1 MATLIK
7 GNPWVWVVVMDPG
20 KNEQFLGQHSKKED
34 ISFIPTFLEK
44 DEGLECLGN
53 MKRDKRKKYEV
64 QAIEYNELARDAS
77 KHNFMLFILNG
88 AGEILEKI
96 KP

>member
-1 MATLIK
+1 MATLIQD
-7 GNPWVWVVVMDPG
+7 NPWVWVVVLDPG
-20 KNEQFLGQHSKKED
+20 KNEQFLGQYYEEED

-44 DEGLECLGN
+44 EDGLECLDH
-53 MKRDKRKKYEV
+53 MTRDEGKKYEV
-64 QAIEYNELARDAS
+64 QAIQYDELVRDAS

-88 AGEILEKI
+88 AGKILEKI

>member
-20 KNEQFLGQHSKKED
+20 KNEQFLGQHYKKED
-34 ISFIPTFLEK
+34 ISFIPTFH
-44 DEGLECLGN
+44 

>member
-1 MATLIK
+1 
-7 GNPWVWVVVMDPG
+7 
-20 KNEQFLGQHSKKED
+20 
-34 ISFIPTFLEK
+34 
-44 DEGLECLGN
+44 